1 MKNIRMRLR
10 MLSSCPVTG
19 KPRLRPVLVES
30 KLEKAIKWLRERNLY
45 ILDSGSKRPGWGIP
59 GTMKGIK

>member
-1 MKNIRMRLR
+1 MKPRFKVICNR
-10 MLSSCPVTG
+10 PVSE

-45 ILDSGSKRPGWGIP
+45 ILDSGSQRPKWGIP
-59 GTMKGIK
+59 GKAK